1 MQKNWGKESWIGLG
15 GMTVT
20 TFLISNHCSTVDA
33 VYFTNYDF
41 YESLT
46 IPVLPRLKVSIRM
59 VSGTCFTSLI

>member
-1 MQKNWGKESWIGLG
+1 
-15 GMTVT
+15 MTVT